1 MAQNKVTTVETKK
14 ENGLVAFYKKHQ
26 KGIKLGLTIAG
37 CVTAGFGA
45 GYLVCSAVHHEPND
59 TVEKID
65 NAIDNLCTPENVEQI
80 EQVVNTPEIEQV
92 ELDIVQNPEV

>member
-1 MAQNKVTTVETKK
+1 MAQNEVTTVETKK
-14 ENGLVAFYKKHQ
+14 ENGLVSFYKKHQ
-26 KGIKLGLTIAG
+26 KGIKLGLLITG
-37 CVTAGFGA
+37 CVAGGFLT
-45 GYLVCSAVHHEPND
+45 GYVACSAVHHEPND

-80 EQVVNTPEIEQV
+80 EQVVDTPEIEQV